1 VKELL
6 DSILEPGGLTVRF
19 QPIVEVHGDDWRLH
33 GVECLMRGPKGT
45 NLESAE
51 ILFDYVRR
59 KREETLVDRAC
70 VRTAFAAIQELPA
83 LSRVSVNVHA
93 STLGRDRG
101 FVAFLVDTA
110 RAHGLALD
118 RLTVEIVEHAPP
130 WDGHSFL
137 LALEE
142 LRECGAGIALDDV
155 GLGYSNFRMIL
166 DSRPDYLKVD
176 RYFPAGCHRD
186 PLRRAVLESI
196 QQLASRFGSR
206 VVAEGVEEIEDLKVV
221 TATGIELVQGRC
233 FCAAVPASVLA
244 LSRFLQ
250 PASGAVSPEGAPG
263 GH

>member
-6 DSILEPGGLTVRF
+6 DAILEPGGLSVRF
-19 QPIVEVHGDDWRLH
+19 QPIVEVDGDLWRLH
-33 GVECLMRGPKGT
+33 GVECLMRGPRGT

-59 KREETLVDRAC
+59 KREESLVDRAC
-70 VRTAFAAIQELPA
+70 VRTAFAAVRELPG
-83 LSRVSVNVHA
+83 LSRFSVNVHA

-101 FVAFLVDTA
+101 FVAYLLETA
-110 RAHGLALD
+110 KAHGLDLD

-130 WDGHSFL
+130 WDGRSFL
-137 LALEE
+137 LSLEE
-142 LRECGAGIALDDV
+142 LRHGGATIALDDV
-155 GLGYSNFRMIL
+155 GLGYSNYRMIL

-176 RYFPAGCHRD
+176 RYFSAGCHRD
-186 PLRRAVLESI
+186 PLRRAVLESV

-206 VVAEGVEEIEDLKVV
+206 VVAEGVEEIDDLRAV
-221 TATGIELVQGRC
+221 TAAGIALVQGQC
-233 FCAAVPASVLA
+233 FSAAVPASVLA

-250 PASGAVSPEGAPG
+250 PPPAPCAGPAAEG